1 MTDFRK
7 NQQGLASIIIVGVI
21 ISVLALI
28 VLGFAALMRREQR
41 QALDQ
46 QLSAQA
52 RYAAESAIN
61 EKIALFRSNPGAFT
75 SNTTCSD
82 QGNTFQ
88 AANTQEIQTTCVK
101 VNIAP
106 GPLEFDEVTPSDST
120 IVWLDPGTAPA
131 PALDRL
137 VVTWQ
142 NPRGG
147 PDGTCWNS
155 GYTTWPTNITGDRM
169 GLLRFD
175 MTRVGPQGAA
185 FTRDSLKNNVFGGV
199 MTPQSSSATST
210 LPWATNV
217 TDQPRVFG
225 ACDTDP
231 ATPAGLPGSYNG
243 YAIIDLPNGN
253 DRYVLRLRSLYRTN
267 LVRVVGFD
275 TSGQVI
281 EFQGAQIV
289 IEATARVGDVV
300 QRVQVRVPT
309 GNPPAHILPDEALHT
324 GGTGI
329 CKLLETEP
337 GVTVDGC

>member
-1 MTDFRK
+1 MRNVRK
-7 NQQGLASIIIVGVI
+7 DQRGLASIIIVGVI

-82 QGNTFQ
+82 QGNTFN

-101 VNIAP
+101 VSTAP
-106 GPLEFDEVTPSDST
+106 GPIEFDEVTPSDST
-120 IVWLDPGTAPA
+120 IVWLDPGMPPA
-131 PALDRL
+131 PALDRV

-142 NPRGG
+142 NTRGG
-147 PDGTCWNS
+147 ADGTCWNS
-155 GYTTWPTNITGDRM
+155 GYTTWPTNIAGDQM
-169 GLLRFD
+169 GLIRFD
-175 MTRVGPQGAA
+175 LTRVGPEGGT
-185 FTRDSLKNNVFGGV
+185 FTRDSLKDNQFGGV
-199 MTPQSSSATST
+199 MAPQSTAPTASM
-210 LPWATNV
+210 PWTVNV
-217 TDQPRVFG
+217 ADQPRVFG
-225 ACDTDP
+225 ACDTNP
-231 ATPAGLPGSYNG
+231 ATPAGVAGSYNG

-267 LVRVVGFD
+267 LVKVVGFD
-275 TSGQVI
+275 TSGQVV
-281 EFQGAQIV
+281 EFQGAQIS

-309 GNPPAHILPDEALHT
+309 GSPPANVLPDEALHT
-324 GGTGI
+324 AGTGI

-337 GVTVDGC
+337 GSTVDGC